1 VECVI
6 VSVERV
12 RNGDVKLNNYS
23 VYARVVVVVVR
34 AWFHNVLEW
43 TKQVNL
49 PYIILL

>member
-23 VYARVVVVVVR
+23 VYARVVVVR
-34 AWFHNVLEW
+34 AWFHNVL
-43 TKQVNL
+43 VNS
-49 PYIILL
+49 P